1 MDLYTLNALNISKTT
16 TRNYSTSFSLGV
28 MMLEKELRPAVY
40 AIYGFVRFADEIVDT
55 FHSQDQKS
63 LLTQFKQD
71 TWSAIERGFST
82 NPILHSFQWA
92 VNKYRIEYEHIEA
105 FIYSME
111 LDLYKNS
118 YNRQEYQTYIYG
130 SAEVIGLMC
139 LRVFYHSDDATYH
152 RLKYPARKLGE
163 AFQKVNFLRDMLSD
177 YHERGRIY
185 FPGVTFENFTPEVKK
200 EIEKE
205 IAADFDEAY
214 AGIKLLRKDVR
225 LGVYLAYKYYLN
237 LLNKIR
243 KANPGNLLEQ
253 RLRITNSR
261 KMLLLGRCYLE
272 NSLNVV

>member
-1 MDLYTLNALNISKTT
+1 MDLYTRNALKISKTT
-16 TRNYSTSFSLGV
+16 TRSYSTSFSLGV
-28 MMLEKELRPAVY
+28 MMLEKQLRPAIY

-55 FHSQDQKS
+55 FHLQDQKT
-63 LLTQFKQD
+63 LLSKFKQD
-71 TWSAIERGFST
+71 TWSAIENRFST

-92 VNKYRIEYEHIEA
+92 VNEYNIEYKHIEA

-118 YNRQEYQTYIYG
+118 YNRHEYQVYIYG

-139 LRVFYHSDDATYH
+139 LRVFYYKDDETYEK
-152 RLKYPARKLGE
+152 LKYPARKLGE

-185 FPGVTFENFTPEVKK
+185 FPGIKFENFTPQVKA

-205 IAADFDEAY
+205 IAFDFEESY
-214 AGIKLLRKDVR
+214 QGIKLLRKDVR

-237 LLNKIR
+237 LLAKIK
-243 KANPGNLLEQ
+243 KAQPDNLLEK
-253 RLRITNSR
+253 RFRINNGR
-261 KMLLLGRCYLE
+261 KVLLLGQCYLQ